1 MSAQPPSAR
10 DSAWDF
16 ALTVYGRPGARA
28 ACLALQDRAGADA
41 VALLALLHCAA
52 CGAGA
57 LSRDRIAAALAA
69 AAPWRAAAV
78 LPLRAVRRGLKG
90 LRLAGGDAGG
100 DAVESV
106 RGRVAEAELLAE
118 RIALDC
124 LVAVLRPDGAGGA
137 DRCAEEGARLVAL
150 YCAVA
155 GIAADAEN
163 RGHLAAL
170 LAAAF
175 PDAAGRAAALVDAAC
190 GG

>member
-90 LRLAGGDAGG
+90 LRFAGG

-106 RGRVAEAELLAE
+106 RRRVAEAELLAE
-118 RIALDC
+118 RIALDR
-124 LVAVLRPDGAGGA
+124 LVAVLRPVGAGGA
-137 DRCAEEGARLVAL
+137 DRCADEGARLLAL